1 MLRHLIEFCIRKRLP
16 VLVFTAAIAAYGVK
30 AYLDLPVEAFP
41 DVTNLQV
48 QVIAQLPGLAPE
60 EIERQVTIPIERV
73 LNGMPQMTL
82 MRSESLFGLSLV
94 TLTFDDDADP
104 FRSRALVNE
113 KMQEADLPEG
123 VELKLAPDDTPLGEV
138 YQFHVT
144 SDRHTDEEMR
154 SELEWTISRI
164 LRQVPGVA
172 DVVSFGGYLREIHVE
187 LDPSRLLAHDLTTTD
202 VTNAL
207 QQSNRNVGGGFLVH
221 GDQQLTIRGVG
232 YLLNPADV
240 QAVVLKSEKGTPVT
254 IGDVSRA
261 TLSHMPRL
269 GNVGYNLDNN
279 VAEGFVLMRRG
290 ENPSRVLEGV
300 HEKVDELNA
309 SILPKGMR
317 IEPFY
322 DRTTLVEHTLS
333 TVHHNLL
340 FGAMLVISV
349 VWLFLR
355 SFKCSLIVAS
365 VIPLAL
371 LIAFIGLTLIQL
383 PANLI
388 SMGAVDFGILVDGAV
403 VLVENVLHEAQ
414 AQKPKR
420 RRDLLGL
427 ISHSAVDVAR
437 PTFFAM
443 AIIIAAL
450 IPVFT
455 LQRVEGRIFRPL
467 SLTYSFALLGALI
480 FALTVVPALCALALR
495 VQDTEVKEPALLVR
509 MRNGYSRA
517 LGWLIGHRFAV
528 AGAVLVLITATAA
541 VTSKLGSEFLPEL
554 DEGDLVIFVEMPPS
568 IALDRGTEVL
578 TEVRRRLLRF
588 PEVLETMSEQGRPED
603 GTDDEGVN
611 MSETFVHLA
620 PKDQWRKGLDKD
632 TLVEAMR
639 ASLTEIPGVSY
650 NFSQPIKDNVEEA
663 VSGVRGQVVLKVFG
677 TDLDVMKA
685 TLEKCVTSLTRVP
698 GVVDL
703 GLYRDATIPQLQIV
717 LDRAALARAGI
728 TVGAAQDVVR
738 TALGGYVPTE
748 YWQNERP
755 VPVRVIFPQPE
766 RDDEERIGNI
776 LVPTADGGHVP
787 LREVARIDKALG
799 KAAINRESNSRVLA
813 LKFNIEGRD
822 MGSVVADAM
831 AAVKRDVSVPE
842 GNFLVWGGEFENQ
855 QRALARLA
863 IIVPFSFLVVFALL
877 YTALGSVASAS
888 AVLLVAP
895 LAMSGGVF
903 GLALAHIPLSVSAA
917 VGFIALLGQV
927 CLASLLVVSAVDER
941 RRRGEELV
949 PALAHGAATRFRAV
963 LMTAML
969 AILGLTPMAISTG
982 VGSETQRPF
991 AVVIISGLVTAV
1003 GVTLFVLPSVY
1014 SVVGR
1019 RVPAVEVEEE

>member
-1 MLRHLIEFCIRKRLP
+1 MLRRLIEFCVRKRLP
-16 VLVFTAAIAAYGVK
+16 VLAITGAIAAYGVK

-60 EIERQVTIPIERV
+60 EIERQVTVPIERV
-73 LNGMPQMTL
+73 LNGTPEMVL

-94 TLTFDDDADP
+94 TLTFDDAADP
-104 FRSRALVNE
+104 FRSRAIVNE
-113 KMQEADLPEG
+113 KMRVADLPEG

-138 YQFHVT
+138 YQFHVI
-144 SDRHTDEEMR
+144 SERHTDEEMR

-172 DVVSFGGYLREIHVE
+172 DVVTFGGYLKEIHVE
-187 LDPSRLLAHDLTTTD
+187 VDPSRLLAHDLTPAD
-202 VTNAL
+202 VTGAL
-207 QQSNRNVGGGFLVH
+207 AQSNRNVGGGFLQH

-232 YLLNPADV
+232 YLLNPHDV

-254 IGDVSRA
+254 IGDVSRV

-290 ENPSRVLEGV
+290 ENPSRVLDGV
-300 HEKVDELNA
+300 HDKVNDLNA
-309 SILPKGMR
+309 NILPKGMR

-322 DRTTLVEHTLS
+322 DRTTLVEHTLT
-333 TVHHNLL
+333 TVHHNLF
-340 FGAMLVISV
+340 FGALLVISV

-371 LIAFIGLTLIQL
+371 LVAFIGLTLIQL

-403 VLVENVLHEAQ
+403 VLAENVLHEAQ

-420 RRDLLGL
+420 RRDLLAL
-427 ISHSAVDVAR
+427 IIHSAIDVAK

-467 SLTYSFALLGALI
+467 SLTYSFALLGALV
-480 FALTVVPALCALALR
+480 FALTIVPALCAVALR
-495 VQDTEVKEPALLVR
+495 VKDTEVQEPALLMR
-509 MRNGYSRA
+509 MRRA
-517 LGWLIGHRFAV
+517 YARAVGWLIGHRLIV
-528 AGAVLVLITATAA
+528 AAGVAVLIAATTIVGAR
-541 VTSKLGSEFLPEL
+541 LGSEFLPEL

-578 TEVRRRLLRF
+578 TEVRRRLLKF

-620 PKDQWRKGLDKD
+620 QKDQWRRGVDKD
-632 TLVEAMR
+632 SLVEEMR

-677 TDLDVMKA
+677 TDLDVMKT
-685 TLEKCVTSLTRVP
+685 TLEKCVTSLGKVP

-703 GLYRDATIPQLQIV
+703 GLYRDASIPQLQIV
-717 LDRAALARAGI
+717 LDRGALARAGI
-728 TVGAAQDVVR
+728 NVGAAQDVVR
-738 TALGGYVPTE
+738 TALGGDVPTE

-755 VPVRVIFPQPE
+755 VPVRVIFPQAE

-776 LVPTADGGHVP
+776 LVPAADGGHVP
-787 LREVARIDKALG
+787 LREVARIEKAMG

-842 GNFLVWGGEFENQ
+842 GNFLAWGGEFENQ
-855 QRALARLA
+855 KRAMTRLSV
-863 IIVPFSFLVVFALL
+863 IVPFSFLVVFALL
-877 YTALGSVASAS
+877 YTALGSVTSAFT
-888 AVLLVAP
+888 VLLVAP

-941 RRRGEELV
+941 RRRGEALV
-949 PALAHGAATRFRAV
+949 PALSHGAASRFRAV

-1003 GVTLFVLPSVY
+1003 AVTLFVLPSAY
-1014 SVVGR
+1014 SFIVR
-1019 RVPAVEVEEE
+1019 RVPAVETEDA

>member
-1 MLRHLIEFCIRKRLP
+1 VLRRLIEFCVRKRLP
-16 VLVFTAAIAAYGVK
+16 VLALTGAIAAYGVK

-60 EIERQVTIPIERV
+60 EIERQVTVPIERV
-73 LNGMPQMTL
+73 LNGTPEMVL

-104 FRSRALVNE
+104 FRSRAIVNE
-113 KMQEADLPEG
+113 RMQEADLPEG
-123 VELKLAPDDTPLGEV
+123 VELKLAPEATPLGEV

-154 SELEWTISRI
+154 SELEWTMSRI

-172 DVVSFGGYLREIHVE
+172 DVVTFGGYLREIHVE
-187 LDPSRLLAHDLTTTD
+187 LDPSRLLAHDLTTAD

-207 QQSNRNVGGGFLVH
+207 AQSNRNVGGGFLVH

-232 YLLNPADV
+232 YLLNPRDV

-254 IGDVSRA
+254 IGDVSRV

-300 HEKVDELNA
+300 HEKVDELNTN
-309 SILPKGMR
+309 ILPKGMR

-340 FGAMLVISV
+340 FGALLVISV

-371 LIAFIGLTLIQL
+371 LIAFIGLTLIHL

-403 VLVENVLHEAQ
+403 VLVENVLHEAHT
-414 AQKPKR
+414 QKPKR

-427 ISHSAVDVAR
+427 IIRSAIDVAR

-467 SLTYSFALLGALI
+467 SLTYSFALLGALV
-480 FALTVVPALCALALR
+480 FALTIVPALCALALR
-495 VQDTEVKEPALLVR
+495 VKDTEVKEPALLVK
-509 MRNGYSRA
+509 MRAAYA
-517 LGWLIGHRFAV
+517 HAVGWMIGHRLVV
-528 AGAVLVLITATAA
+528 AGAVVVLVAATA
-541 VTSKLGSEFLPEL
+541 VVGKRLGSEFLPEL

-578 TEVRRRLLRF
+578 TEVRRRLLKF
-588 PEVLETMSEQGRPED
+588 PEVLETLSEQGRPED

-611 MSETFVHLA
+611 MSETFVHIA
-620 PKDQWRKGLDKD
+620 PKEQWRRGWDKD
-632 TLVEAMR
+632 RLIEAMR
-639 ASLTEIPGVSY
+639 TSLTEIPGVSY

-685 TLEKCVTSLTRVP
+685 TLEKCVASLTKVP

-703 GLYRDATIPQLQIV
+703 GLYRDASVPQLQIV
-717 LDRAALARAGI
+717 LDRGALARAGI
-728 TVGAAQDVVR
+728 TVGAAQDAVR
-738 TALGGYVPTE
+738 TALGGDVPTE

-766 RDDEERIGNI
+766 REDEERIGNI
-776 LVPTADGGHVP
+776 LVPGADGGHVP
-787 LREVARIDKALG
+787 LREVARIDKAMG

-831 AAVKRDVSVPE
+831 AAVKKDVTVPE

-903 GLALAHIPLSVSAA
+903 GLAIAHIPLSVSAA

-941 RRRGEELV
+941 RRNGEEMV
-949 PALAHGAATRFRAV
+949 TALSHGAATRFRAV

-969 AILGLTPMAISTG
+969 AILGLMPMAISTG

-1003 GVTLFVLPSVY
+1003 AVTLFVLPSAY
-1014 SVVGR
+1014 SVIVR
-1019 RVPAVEVEEE
+1019 RVPAIEVEDA